1 MYQQC
6 LVKLNTLKSN
16 TMNKEIQVG
25 ICFANKRPKISKK
38 SKKTNPRKR
47 SKFKARK
54 SR

>member
-1 MYQQC
+1 
-6 LVKLNTLKSN
+6 
-16 TMNKEIQVG
+16 MNKEIQVG
-25 ICFANKRPKISKK
+25 MCFANTRIKIKKK

>member
-1 MYQQC
+1 M
-6 LVKLNTLKSN
+6 
-16 TMNKEIQVG
+16 KEIQIQVG
-25 ICFANKRPKISKK
+25 PCFANTREKKCKK

>member
-1 MYQQC
+1 
-6 LVKLNTLKSN
+6 
-16 TMNKEIQVG
+16 MNKEIQVG
-25 ICFANKRPKISKK
+25 TCFANTRKKNCKK